1 MPTLSCLYSEV
12 CMAKENTAE
21 KIDRLLRPTV
31 EGLGYTLW
39 DVEFVREGSDRI
51 LRLTIDA
58 ENGVGLND
66 CETVSRAVDPVLDEA
81 DPIECAYSLQ
91 VSSPGLERDL
101 KTPFHYLSCLG
112 QEAELKLFAP
122 LDGKKSLKGKLIAFD
137 DGKITLEIGGQPLT
151 VEIGAVSK
159 GKTVFEF

>member
-1 MPTLSCLYSEV
+1 MG
-12 CMAKENTAE
+12 KENTAE
-21 KIDRLLRPTV
+21 KVDRLLRPTV
-31 EGLGYTLW
+31 EALGYTLW

-58 ENGVGLND
+58 EGGIGLDD
-66 CETVSRAVDPVLDEA
+66 CEKVSHAVDPILDET

-101 KTPFHYLSCLG
+101 KTPYHYLSCLG
-112 QEAELKLFAP
+112 QEVELRLFAP
-122 LDGKKSLKGKLIAFD
+122 LDGKKSLRGKLVAFE
-137 DGKITLEIGGQPLT
+137 DGKITLDMNGQPLT
-151 VEIGAVSK
+151 LALDAVSK